1 MSSRIR
7 GSFTATSTP
16 SGAKRRTTG
25 LAPPRRSVV
34 RRTSSSPAPNI
45 TGCPSSLKHRSHQR
59 RPRRVPGVDQRAHG
73 LDADQGNI
81 HLRLQHGVGTI
92 AERVEAAEHRR
103 QLPARRVRVDDTPTL
118 GARGSRQAA
127 SIASVL
133 RTTTTSGH
141 TPASA
146 SVPSRRPSS
155 VPPGSTGSS
164 NLGRPIRVEAPPPAQ
179 CPATPGS
186 LVVRHGE
193 APAAAV
199 SFDEEHRVAMFGEK
213 AFNCRLVSYCW

>member
-1 MSSRIR
+1 MSSRIS
-7 GSFTATSTP
+7 GSSTATSTP
-16 SGAKRRTTG
+16 SGAKRRTTALG
-25 LAPPRRSVV
+25 AAPEIGGSEDVQQSGAEDHRVPR
-34 RRTSSSPAPNI
+34 
-45 TGCPSSLKHRSHQR
+45 SSLKHGSHQR
-59 RPRRVPGVDQRAHG
+59 RPRRVPGVDERAHG
-73 LDADQGNI
+73 LDTDQGNI

-103 QLPARRVRVDDTPTL
+103 QLPARRVRVDDDADA
-118 GARGSRQAA
+118 GARGSRQAD

-164 NLGRPIRVEAPPPAQ
+164 NFRAAHPRGRARRQQDAGQLPA
-179 CPATPGS
+179 
-186 LVVRHGE
+186 H
-193 APAAAV
+193 
-199 SFDEEHRVAMFGEK
+199 
-213 AFNCRLVSYCW
+213 W